1 MGSHI
6 FDLYTPQQ
14 LREMYFETWES
25 DYHEWLNNEVGRKLL
40 YELLEDSNIEKLKR
54 LQMQVIEET
63 TYGYEDD
70 YGYDLK
76 EFDKQVEYTENGPQ
90 LLLFPVE

>member
-14 LREMYFETWES
+14 IREMYFETWES

-40 YELLEDSNIEKLKR
+40 YELFEDANIEKLKR
-54 LQMQVIEET
+54 LQMQVIEEA

>member
-1 MGSHI
+1 MQSSI

-25 DYHEWLNNEVGRKLL
+25 DYHEWLNNEVGRELL
-40 YELLEDSNIEKLKR
+40 YELEDANIEKLKR
-54 LQMQVIEET
+54 LQMQVIEEA

-70 YGYDLK
+70 YGYTLK
-76 EFDKQVEYTENGPQ
+76 EFDKQVEYTANGPQ
-90 LLLFPVE
+90 LLLFPIE

>member
-1 MGSHI
+1 MASSI

-14 LREMYFETWES
+14 LREMYFGTWES
-25 DYHEWLNNEVGRKLL
+25 DYHEWLNNEVGLRLM
-40 YELLEDSNIEKLKR
+40 YELFEEEGIEKLKR
-54 LQMQVIEET
+54 LQMQVIEEA
-63 TYGYEDD
+63 TYGYDD
-70 YGYDLK
+70 DHGYKLK

>member
-1 MGSHI
+1 MQSSI

-14 LREMYFETWES
+14 IREMYFETWES
-25 DYHEWLNNEVGRKLL
+25 DYHEWLNNEVAHRLL
-40 YELLEDSNIEKLKR
+40 YELFEDGNKEKLKR
-54 LQMQVIEET
+54 LEKQAIEEA

-70 YGYDLK
+70 YGYTLK